1 MWGPYL
7 WANGMIPRS
16 DSTFWG
22 RFDFEA
28 DGLHPSQQG
37 ETKAG
42 GMLLE
47 FFKTMPYTKCW
58 FVANQYCL

>member
-1 MWGPYL
+1 ML
-7 WANGMIPRS
+7 PRA

-22 RFDFEA
+22 RFDFEP
-28 DGLHPSQQG
+28 DGVHPSQAG
-37 ETKAG
+37 ETKAA

-47 FFKTMPYTKCW
+47 FFKNMPYTKCW